1 MNNPSHP
8 QTLADLA
15 GALDSQTR
23 TYVALVGENLGSLT
37 LKLSLSLR
45 QFIDISWV
53 ANRTNNAANAQFADE
68 AVAQRSLIPGHAKA
82 LAQYTLMGLVN
93 AQLRE
98 MKSGG
103 AQISPALEK
112 LASYLPSGPYAA
124 LQPIVCNIRQCRF
137 GGGDIAIDPIKDRND
152 TQTGVYR
159 VSLGQKHLLYVV
171 DGQHRREGFDY
182 VLEFLKDVTRTY
194 KYPKK
199 GIFAPPHYSDELI
212 SESEHDFWQ
221 KILEAALIKSTV
233 AVEVHLGLS
242 AEQEQQM
249 FVDLNARA
257 KPLQVSFVNSFDHSD
272 PLNKYINEVLVREE
286 IIQHPSDA
294 DQSDW
299 HHDTGQLKRKDLLQ
313 ICSLLFNGKTS
324 SSLVTPALVSERA
337 EFGRKFWKSIAAVPG
352 FGTKGA
358 RSVTVLQQTVVQKAI
373 AKLAYD
379 LGYGTKTVQNHQ
391 HLADLFTAIAAGRL
405 DFNHTNEIWQAL
417 FMTKSA
423 RAEKFPGIENYVF
436 VPEGTNLDAGNW
448 DEANK
453 WVRFG
458 SRHNDVYPRIGDL
471 IRYQL
476 GFSPRPT
483 VANAIADADEFEHKQ
498 NSFN

>member
-1 MNNPSHP
+1 MNIPAHP
-8 QTLADLA
+8 QTLADLTN
-15 GALDSQTR
+15 ALDSQTR
-23 TYVALVGENLGSLT
+23 SYVALVGENLGSLT

-68 AVAQRSLIPGHAKA
+68 AVAQRNLIPGHAKA

-98 MKSGG
+98 IKSKGG
-103 AQISPALEK
+103 QIAPAIEK

-124 LQPIVCNIRQCRF
+124 LQPIVCNIRQCLF
-137 GGGDIAIDPIKDRND
+137 GGGDITIASITDRND
-152 TQTGVYR
+152 TPTGVYR
-159 VSLGQKHLLYVV
+159 VSLSQKHLLYVV

-182 VLEFLKDVTRTY
+182 VLDFLKDVTRTY

-199 GIFAPPHYSDELI
+199 GIFIPPNYSDELI

-221 KILEAALIKSTV
+221 KILETALIKSTI

-242 AEQEQQM
+242 GEQEQQM

-272 PLNKYINEVLVREE
+272 PLNKYINEILVGEE
-286 IIQHPSDA
+286 IIQPPSDA

-313 ICSLLFNGKTS
+313 VCSLLFNGKTS
-324 SSLVTPALVSERA
+324 STLITPALVSERA
-337 EFGRKFWKSIAAVPG
+337 DFGRKFWKSIASVPD

-358 RSVTVLQQTVVQKAI
+358 RSKTVLQQTVVQKGI

-379 LGYGTKTVQNHQ
+379 LGYGTRTLQNHP
-391 HLADLFTAIAAGRL
+391 HLAELFSAIPSNSL
-405 DFNHTNEIWQAL
+405 DFSHTNEIWRAL
-417 FMTKSA
+417 FMTKGE
-423 RAEKFPGIENYVF
+423 RAAAFPGIENFVF
-436 VPEGTNLDAGNW
+436 VPDGTNLDAGNW
-448 DEANK
+448 DDANH
-453 WVRFG
+453 WVRYG

-471 IRYQL
+471 IRFKL
-476 GFSPRPT
+476 GFNPRPT
-483 VANAIADADEFEHKQ
+483 VSNAIADAEDFERKAEK
-498 NSFN
+498 